1 MKTWMI
7 GSLAVAMLFITAVA
21 GRAGMVYDNAEVQ
34 LNYVLQF
41 TNNEEVG
48 DQIWLA
54 NTHTYPYL
62 TNFSL
67 EYYSTNMSFI
77 GNVQADVRF
86 YFNDGPLTNGYASPG
101 TIFYDS
107 GWFAVQAPESYF
119 PGTNSAVL
127 NFGPANLASG
137 VVPYDLSMILPANFT
152 VSVTFRGLSS
162 LDNVG
167 FDYVALDDFDP
178 PAVGTNY
185 GDYWLNSSGSWSLKS
200 FPGLPVAFAMQF
212 NASSLPGP
220 ALLHLTY
227 TNNQAVVWWSTN
239 DVSGWYL
246 QTNGNLARSSW
257 GNYLGPVVNNRATN
271 SAPQGNLF
279 FRLKLH

>member
-1 MKTWMI
+1 
-7 GSLAVAMLFITAVA
+7 
-21 GRAGMVYDNAEVQ
+21 
-34 LNYVLQF
+34 
-41 TNNEEVG
+41 
-48 DQIWLA
+48 
-54 NTHTYPYL
+54 
-62 TNFSL
+62 
-67 EYYSTNMSFI
+67 
-77 GNVQADVRF
+77 
-86 YFNDGPLTNGYASPG
+86 
-101 TIFYDS
+101 
-107 GWFAVQAPESYF
+107 
-119 PGTNSAVL
+119 
-127 NFGPANLASG
+127 
-137 VVPYDLSMILPANFT
+137 

-246 QTNGNLARSSW
+246 QTNGNLATSSW